1 MCIVIHVNMD
11 VSEADFIGD
20 FPRLVTII
28 FRFKCELER
37 CSRNIHWCF
46 LCLWKEIKNSG
57 ENLTNWSIISFVC
70 SIVSAGMSVAAGQT
84 FIFSAFSQK
93 ALGDSWVR
101 SGGWW
106 RMSSWLEQLVRLS
119 CFLSFLRVRLSSE
132 DSQLWPAASLQLEA
146 TATAQSDSTPQI
158 FSHSAISSVSPSI
171 RKCFLS
177 PLPH

>member
-1 MCIVIHVNMD
+1 MLIWT
-11 VSEADFIGD
+11 SLGADFIGD
-20 FPRLVTII
+20 FPRLVTID
-28 FRFKCELER
+28 FRFKRELER
-37 CSRNIHWCF
+37 CSGNTHWCF
-46 LCLWKEIKNSG
+46 LLFERKLKHSG
-57 ENLTNWSIISFVC
+57 VNLTKWSIIEFVC
-70 SIVSAGMSVAAGQT
+70 SIVSAGMTVAAGQT
-84 FIFSAFSQK
+84 YIFSAFSQK
-93 ALGDSWVR
+93 ALGDSWAR

-132 DSQLWPAASLQLEA
+132 DSRLWPAASLQLEA
-146 TATAQSDSTPQI
+146 TATAQSDSTPQL